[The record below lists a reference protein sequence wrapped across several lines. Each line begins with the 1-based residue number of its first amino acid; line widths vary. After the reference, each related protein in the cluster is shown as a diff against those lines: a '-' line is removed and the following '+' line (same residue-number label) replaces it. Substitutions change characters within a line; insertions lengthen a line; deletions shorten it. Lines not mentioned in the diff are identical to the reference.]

1 MELIEIARTVAREAA
16 QFVAG
21 SRPKGR
27 VAIAGTKSSVTDVFT
42 ELDKECESLIKNRI
56 LHHRPRDGFM
66 GEENESIIGVTGVN
80 WIVDPIDGTVNFVY
94 GLPDTAV
101 SIAVEV
107 SGEVVAGVVVNIST
121 GEEYHAQKG
130 FGAFLVDADGEQR
143 LVAPEPPVVSQA
155 LVGTGF
161 HYTRELRIVQ
171 AEAMSKL
178 LPDIRDIRRTG
189 SAALNLCQLATGQLD
204 AFVEQGLQ
212 PWDLAA
218 GGLIASEAG
227 IILAGLNVEPNER
240 LVMGAHPDLAP
251 AFFDLVRRAGF

>member
-1 MELIEIARTVAREAA
+1 MELIDIARTVAREAA
-16 QFVAG
+16 QFVSR
-21 SRPKGR
+21 SRPNGR
-27 VAIAGTKSSVTDVFT
+27 VEIAGTKSSVTDVFT
-42 ELDKECESLIKNRI
+42 ELDKECELLIRSRV
-56 LHHRPRDGFM
+56 LHHRPRDGFI
-66 GEENESIIGVTGVN
+66 GEESDNIVGETDVN

-121 GEEYHAQKG
+121 GAEYYAQKG
-130 FGAFLVDADGEQR
+130 FGAFLVDADGEHR
-143 LVAPEPPVVSQA
+143 LFAPEPPVVSQA

-161 HYTRELRIVQ
+161 HYTRELRIIQ
-171 AEAMSKL
+171 AEAISKL

-218 GGLIASEAG
+218 GGLIAREAG
-227 IILAGLNVEPNER
+227 IILAGLDVEPNER
-240 LVMGAHPDLAP
+240 LVMGAHPDLAS
-251 AFFDLVRRAGF
+251 AFFELVRRAGF